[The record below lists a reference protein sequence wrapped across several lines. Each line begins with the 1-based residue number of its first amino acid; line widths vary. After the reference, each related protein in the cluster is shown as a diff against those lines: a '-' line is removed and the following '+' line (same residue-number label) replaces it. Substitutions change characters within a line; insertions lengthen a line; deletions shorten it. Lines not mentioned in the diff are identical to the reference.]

1 MVRQGSQLI
10 PSTPA
15 PPAAAPQSQA
25 ATSKYSADVIQH
37 LFDKAAYFNLYSSPI
52 RQTSGPRVVVR
63 RSDREI
69 GFQIRERLHR
79 FEIVMEPPDV
89 EFGLRASNVVG
100 EEIGNFESRWLFCP
114 DDFEALPHTEPPP
127 TSFDPMKRQRFVMLD
142 GDCLLGNNG
151 DGFCGFGTGRTFPTR
166 GEENLAAAVG
176 IVMEGRGRL
185 KGLVGTYTYCGTLNS
200 EEGFRGSLMLR
211 VMDPDG
217 AIAST
222 ASLPAIDGQ
231 GWPERGI
238 TYLMFRGQ
246 ATETDKVAP
255 FTGVGGQPE
264 GLNVAQQLRLFQTEA
279 SGRGPQG
286 LQSTTHVGQTIGEID
301 AQIIFNPAAPGGN
314 ALDPIPYTAFDEY
327 KFTDRCGQSI
337 GSFFIDEGEG
347 RTFNLQLP
355 GAPGQPAIRF
365 GGFGP
370 ILRATGSLAGAAGLM
385 TDNSVVSFIPHV
397 SASVYVI
404 RVDDPRGKYRA
415 HAGGGER

>member
-1 MVRQGSQLI
+1 MVRQGSQPI
-10 PSTPA
+10 QSTPA
-15 PPAAAPQSQA
+15 PPAVAPQSQPA
-25 ATSKYSADVIQH
+25 ASKYSADVIQH
-37 LFDKAAYFNLYSSPI
+37 LLDKAAYFNLYSSPSG
-52 RQTSGPRVVVR
+52 QTSGTRVVR
-63 RSDREI
+63 RSDCEI

-79 FEIVMEPPDV
+79 FEIVMEPPDL
-89 EFGLRASNVVG
+89 EFGLRASNAVG

-127 TSFDPMKRQRFVMLD
+127 TSFDPMKHQRFVMLG
-142 GDCLLGNNG
+142 GDCVLGNNG
-151 DGFCGFGTGRTFPTR
+151 DGFRGFGTGATFPAR
-166 GEENLAAAVG
+166 GGNVLTAAVG
-176 IVMEGRGRL
+176 NVMEGRGRL
-185 KGLVGTYTYCGTLNS
+185 KDLVGTYTYCGTLNS
-200 EEGFRGSLMLR
+200 DEGFRGSLMLR
-211 VMDPDG
+211 VMDPAG
-217 AIAST
+217 AIASG
-222 ASLPAIDGQ
+222 AQLPAIDSE

-246 ATETDKVAP
+246 ATETDKVVP
-255 FTGVGGQPE
+255 FTG

-279 SGRGPQG
+279 SARGPQD
-286 LQSTTHVGQTIGEID
+286 LRSTTHVGQTIGGID
-301 AQIIFNPAAPGGN
+301 AQIIFNPAAPGGD

-327 KFTDRCGQSI
+327 KFTDRRGQSI

-370 ILRATGSLAGAAGLM
+370 ILRGTGSLAGAVGLM

-415 HAGGGER
+415 HVRGVER